1 MMSVDADRA
10 VVSIGIGRAVESGPA
25 SDDARQPTPL
35 PGRTLRALARPRPP
49 VCDPPVTATTA
60 DGQRV
65 PIATLLANRALPRR
79 ADYAGLSR
87 SWRTDLLAGL
97 TVAIVALPLA
107 LGFGVSSGMGAAA
120 GLTTAIV
127 AGAVAAVFGGSQLQ
141 VSGPTGAMTVVLIPV
156 VARYGAESVAA
167 VAIMAGV
174 LVIAAGLCGLGRL
187 VAYIPWPVVEG
198 FTFGIGVVIALQQ
211 VPLALDTPK
220 AEGEN
225 AAVVAFRTAIE
236 ADWSRALPALGV
248 VAAVVAL
255 MVALPRLHRTL
266 PASLIAIAAVTVVA
280 ELMHLDVAR
289 IGTIPA
295 ALPAP
300 HWPVISWA
308 TTSELFSSA
317 LAIAALAALES
328 LLSARVA
335 DGMSDRPRTA
345 PNRELFG
352 QGLANVAAG
361 VFGGMPATGAIAR
374 TAVNA
379 RAGART
385 RMAALAHAVVLL
397 LVVLAAAPLVARIP
411 TAALA
416 GVLLVTAAR
425 MVDLRTARAI
435 CRSGR
440 SGGSVFLITLAA
452 TVALDLVFAV
462 EVGVALA
469 AVLALRAVARAS
481 GLHREELPSGD
492 EEVDADDELAL
503 LHEHIAV
510 YRIDGALFFADVRRF
525 LDELAGVADVRV
537 VVLRL
542 SAVRVLDTSG
552 ANALAEIVED
562 LQHRGI
568 VVLLKG
574 LRPEHRRVVESVGVL
589 DRLQHQ
595 KHLFDDL
602 GEAIEHAR
610 SHVRRTLAA
619 TAAPGGA

>member
-1 MMSVDADRA
+1 M
-10 VVSIGIGRAVESGPA
+10 
-25 SDDARQPTPL
+25 
-35 PGRTLRALARPRPP
+35 
-49 VCDPPVTATTA
+49 TATTA
-60 DGQRV
+60 DGTRV
-65 PIATLLANRALPRR
+65 PIVTLLARRSLPRR
-79 ADYAGLSR
+79 ADYTGLKR

-127 AGAVAAVFGGSQLQ
+127 AGAVAAVLGGSHLQ

-156 VARYGAESVAA
+156 VARYGTEAVAV
-167 VAIMAGV
+167 VAIMAGI
-174 LVIAAGLCGLGRL
+174 LVIAAGLGGLGRL

-220 AEGEN
+220 AAGEN
-225 AAVVAFRTAIE
+225 AALVALRTLAATDWSQAVAPLAVVA
-236 ADWSRALPALGV
+236 V
-248 VAAVVAL
+248 VVAL

-266 PASLIAIAAVTVVA
+266 PASLIAIVAVTVAV
-280 ELMHLDVAR
+280 ELSGVDVDR
-289 IGTIPA
+289 IGAIPA

-300 HWPVISWA
+300 HWPVVSLA
-308 TTSELFSSA
+308 VTSELFSSA

-335 DGMSDRPRTA
+335 DGMADRPRTS

-352 QGLANVAAG
+352 QGMANIAAG
-361 VFGGMPATGAIAR
+361 VFGAMPATGAIAR
-374 TAVNA
+374 TAVNV
-379 RAGART
+379 RSGART
-385 RMAALAHAVVLL
+385 RVASLSHALIL
-397 LVVLAAAPLVARIP
+397 LVVALVAAPLVGRIP
-411 TAALA
+411 LSALA
-416 GVLLVTAAR
+416 GVLLATAFR
-425 MVDLRTARAI
+425 MVDLRTAKAI
-435 CRSGR
+435 CRSGK
-440 SGGSVFLITLAA
+440 SGASVFVLTFAA
-452 TVALDLVFAV
+452 TVALDLVLAV
-462 EVGVALA
+462 EIGVALA

-481 GLHREELPSGD
+481 GLHREEVPAGD
-492 EEVDADDELAL
+492 TVDTDDELAL

-525 LDELAGVADVRV
+525 LDELTVVADVRV

-542 SAVRVLDTSG
+542 SGVRVLDISG
-552 ANALAEIVED
+552 ANALAEIVAD

-574 LRPEHRRVVESVGVL
+574 LRPEHRKVAGAAGVL
-589 DRLQHQ
+589 DQLQHP

-602 GEAIEHAR
+602 DAAIEHAR
-610 SHVRRTLAA
+610 SHVRRALDADAA
-619 TAAPGGA
+619 A